1 MCQPFDEPN
10 KENSDIMFHESHFHL
25 VYGDSRL
32 RSPEL
37 VRTASQPI
45 RFKLKRS
52 DSEEQLLQG
61 ALDAEYRDF
70 LMYQRITTGMLSK
83 MGTNDGA
90 EIDPALDSVIRTRHS
105 MRNDVDQNSDN
116 AMHDSHD
123 RILQDVNPST
133 PTLSD
138 SSLPPLLRTY
148 RIRATN
154 RASPMRQGLTMTSC
168 SMRNSPYRS
177 SATYPDNKDLQY
189 DDDDDGIFE
198 MEL

>member
-1 MCQPFDEPN
+1 
-10 KENSDIMFHESHFHL
+10 MFHESHFHL

-116 AMHDSHD
+116 AMHDPHD

-138 SSLPPLLRTY
+138 SSLPPLLRTH

-154 RASPMRQGLTMTSC
+154 RALTDAARTHHDFLLNAKQSISVKC
-168 SMRNSPYRS
+168 NIP
-177 SATYPDNKDLQY
+177 
-189 DDDDDGIFE
+189 G
-198 MEL
+198 